1 MATVW
6 ELDFYSRP
14 ILDENEKKRW
24 EVLICE
30 GAQEVRDEPESLF
43 RYSKFL
49 ANTEVNSI
57 QLKAAI
63 EEAIAQAPS
72 PPDRIR
78 YFRYPMQNMIAR
90 TCEEIGIPAKLSR
103 RTLALQT
110 WLDYRNQEVYPKEPG
125 YKQSVVPRVAA
136 PPPLPK
142 PLPDALV
149 GQQWALVTLE
159 ASAFA
164 DMPDWQIDFGEGFP
178 LSMAGLEPSAKIPG
192 ILIFSSRALPL
203 AAWMSGLELA
213 SVQVDLATQQPQLL
227 LETGAIDSW
236 ILANLAT
243 DKTRAEAENFEAA
256 KAKSNQ
262 VHFIA
267 VQSDPEAEAFTGFW
281 MLRSLMFG

>member
-192 ILIFSSRALPL
+192 S
-203 AAWMSGLELA
+203 
-213 SVQVDLATQQPQLL
+213 
-227 LETGAIDSW
+227 
-236 ILANLAT
+236 
-243 DKTRAEAENFEAA
+243 
-256 KAKSNQ
+256 
-262 VHFIA
+262 
-267 VQSDPEAEAFTGFW
+267 
-281 MLRSLMFG
+281 